1 MLSLVSISLHTFSC
15 LLSLYLGFRFSRLF
29 SFSPPTSSS
38 HLNNFPPLPLSYSP
52 PKPLINPLTSPPRPR
67 PISGRHVISIRPW
80 AHPNP
85 TETLQAHR
93 ILSAV
98 QSEQRRRHISP
109 RLPSPPRKFLIVTP
123 TYSRTFQAVYLSS
136 LAHSLLILPY
146 PVTWIVVEPRG
157 SRNDTSAI
165 LARFPRLHVLRL
177 SYPGSMPNTWA
188 QRSRVESRMRLMAL
202 REIRDQQLDGIIV
215 FADESNVHTMELFD
229 EAQMVNWIASA
240 SVGILAHT
248 GILEKDIEESESTNK
263 QSSSLGFPVIG
274 PACNSSGHFVG
285 WRALD
290 TSNYTG
296 KIANFV
302 GEEGLVVPNQF
313 EWAGFVM
320 NSRLVWE
327 KAEGRP
333 DWVRAFSVGGS
344 VADETEIE
352 NPLDLV
358 KDVSFVEPLGR
369 CGKKVLLW
377 WVRTE
382 ARLDSKFPTR
392 WIIDKPLQIT
402 VPAKQTPWPELPPEI
417 VIPTNPTPT
426 RQSLTDKQHS
436 KTGRSSRPRH
446 RSRGKRKR
454 ESHMNSS

>member
-29 SFSPPTSSS
+29 SFSPPSEANVS
-38 HLNNFPPLPLSYSP
+38 FPPLPLSYSP
-52 PKPLINPLTSPPRPR
+52 PKPLVATITKPARPR
-67 PISGRHVISIRPW
+67 PISGRHVISVRPW
-80 AHPNP
+80 AHPDP
-85 TETLQAHR
+85 SETLRAHR

-123 TYSRTFQAVYLSS
+123 MYSRTFQAIHLSS

-146 PVTWIVVEPRG
+146 PVTWIVIEPH
-157 SRNDTSAI
+157 SSVNDTSAI
-165 LARFPRLHVLRL
+165 LARFSKLDVLWL
-177 SYPGSMPNTWA
+177 TYPGSMPNSWA
-188 QRSRVESRMRLMAL
+188 QRGRVESRMRLMAL

-229 EAQMVNWIASA
+229 EAQMVKWIASA

-248 GILEKDIEESESTNK
+248 GILGKDIEESESTNK
-263 QSSSLGFPVIG
+263 WSSSLGFPVIG
-274 PACNSSGHFVG
+274 PACNSSGHYVG
-285 WRALD
+285 WHALD

-302 GEEGLVVPNQF
+302 GDEGLVVPNQF

-320 NSRLVWE
+320 DSRLVWE
-327 KAEGRP
+327 KAEERP
-333 DWVRAFSVGGS
+333 DWVRAFNVGGPD
-344 VADETEIE
+344 VHETEIE
-352 NPLDLV
+352 SPLDLV
-358 KDVSFVEPLGR
+358 KDMSFVEPIGR
-369 CGKKVLLW
+369 CGNKVLLW

-382 ARLDSKFPTR
+382 ARFDGKFPTR

-417 VIPTNPTPT
+417 VIPKPTTPAQT

-436 KTGRSSRPRH
+436 KTGRSPRPRH
-446 RSRGKRKR
+446 RSRGKRRR
-454 ESHMNSS
+454 ESHMNS